1 MADSVSRKE
10 VVARSICHNFTNC
23 LDRRAEQWTI
33 CLRDGHIL
41 VQRKFQ
47 LHITLKA
54 EGEVGWLT
62 FFRAILTYDSQT
74 ACATKLNEE
83 IVCFDSVAATDT
95 VQGYVVHQSGQK
107 CFKLLEF
114 WLIADALTAIGDD
127 RVDQLGQ

>member
-23 LDRRAEQWTI
+23 LDRHAEQRTI
-33 CLRDGHIL
+33 CLWNGHIL

-54 EGEVGWLT
+54 ESEVGWLT
-62 FFRAILTYDSQT
+62 FFRALLTYDTQT
-74 ACATKLNEE
+74 AGAAQLNEE
-83 IVCFDSVAATDT
+83 IVCSDSVVATDT
-95 VQGYVVHQSGQK
+95 VQGYVLHQSGQK
-107 CFKLLEF
+107 RLELLEL
-114 WLIADALTAIGDD
+114 WLIADTLTAIGDD